1 MVLVLGV
8 SAGAS
13 GARAILAHSDQAH
26 QDPID
31 QCVQVR
37 RPGADVGE
45 PVCRSIRAMETAARQ
60 RGELITAAAVSYR
73 TEAQADAIRDAIDAS
88 RLAPVRLVWEP
99 VAQLR
104 YLRFTGRLPK
114 SGTVILYDL
123 GSSGLT
129 LTLSDCETGV
139 ALRSRRSAILGGDE
153 CDGMLQRR
161 LAHASIA
168 ADLAT
173 SRRYKEELTAQRV
186 VTAEDAATG
195 NRIVLTRTDLADMET
210 AGIHHSASFIRQLVD
225 ETGSKPEA
233 IVLLG
238 GCARSPFI
246 QNWLERSLNIP
257 VITEEQPESVSARGA
272 LLLAGD
278 RPARVVRAAR
288 AIGSAAPVAKPTSR
302 RKLLAALAVTGVLA
316 GTAAGLILTNQDSND
331 PSTGETTPTPVEVAG
346 IPSTSFP

>member
-31 QCVQVR
+31 HWVQPR
-37 RPGADVGE
+37 RPGGDVGDA
-45 PVCRSIRAMETAARQ
+45 VCASIRAMESAASA
-60 RGELITAAAVSYR
+60 RGELITATAVSYR
-73 TEAQADAIRDAIDAS
+73 TEAHADSVREAVNTSYRD
-88 RLAPVRLVWEP
+88 PVRLVWEP
-99 VAQLR
+99 AAQLR

-129 LTLSDCETGV
+129 LTLSDCESGV
-139 ALRSRRSAILGGDE
+139 ALRSRRSELLGGDE
-153 CDGMLQRR
+153 GDALLQRR
-161 LAHASIA
+161 LTRAGIT
-168 ADLAT
+168 ADLPT
-173 SRRYKEELTAQRV
+173 SRHYKEQLGIHRI
-186 VTAEDAATG
+186 VTAEDDASG
-195 NRIVLTRTDLADMET
+195 HRIVLTRNDLAELET
-210 AGIHHSASFIRQLVD
+210 AGIHHSTSYIRQLVE

-246 QNWLERSLNIP
+246 QNWLEQSLDIP
-257 VITEEQPESVSARGA
+257 VITQAQPEFVSARGA

-278 RPARVVRAAR
+278 RPARVIRAAR
-288 AIGSAAPVAKPTSR
+288 QAGSAAPTARPTSR

-316 GTAAGLILTNQDSND
+316 GTAGGLILTSQDSAES
-331 PSTGETTPTPVEVAG
+331 STDGNTPTPVEVAG
-346 IPSTSFP
+346 VPSQPFP